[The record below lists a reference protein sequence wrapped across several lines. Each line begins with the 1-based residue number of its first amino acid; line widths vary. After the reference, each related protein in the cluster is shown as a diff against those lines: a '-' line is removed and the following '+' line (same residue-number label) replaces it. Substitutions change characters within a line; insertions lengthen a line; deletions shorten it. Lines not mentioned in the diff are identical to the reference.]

1 MKTLP
6 QYHFH
11 KTKYG
16 EELLID
22 VVSLD
27 SIRKYIVRDPIH
39 VLSYFDITF
48 ITKGTGAFS
57 IEDKKY
63 TLQPGDVIFSKPGE
77 VRSWGDVRN
86 WDNNTIPYGFALI
99 FEEDFLLSFFNDTSF
114 IRNLSYFSGEH
125 VAAKINISSIQPRI
139 DQLLQNI
146 ITEINN
152 CQSKDKHILRAQLYE
167 MLMLLNRE
175 YLKTTI
181 ISGNKIQNRHI
192 GAFISLV
199 DKHFK
204 TIHNTAFYADKL
216 CITPNYLNEIVR
228 KATGISAKA
237 YIQNRIIR
245 EAKKQLTY
253 TNLPVSEISDDLAFD
268 SVSYFIRFFRNHTG
282 LTPLQYRKEVKV

>member
-1 MKTLP
+1 MLIKSLP

-48 ITKGTGAFS
+48 ITKDTGEFS

-63 TLQPGDVIFSKPGE
+63 VLQPGDVIFSKPGE
-77 VRSWGDVRN
+77 VRK
-86 WDNNTIPYGFALI
+86 WDKNSIPQGFALI

-114 IRNLSYFSGEH
+114 IRNLSYFNVEH
-125 VAAKINISSIQPRI
+125 IAAKINISSVQSRF
-139 DQLLQNI
+139 DQLLKNMI
-146 ITEINN
+146 EEINN

-167 MLMLLNRE
+167 ILMLLNRE
-175 YLKTTI
+175 YLKSTAI
-181 ISGNKIQNRHI
+181 IENKTQNRHVCT
-192 GAFISLV
+192 FISLI
-199 DKHFK
+199 DRHFK
-204 TIHNTAFYADKL
+204 TAHNTAFYADKL

-228 KATGISAKA
+228 KAKGISAKV

-245 EAKKQLTY
+245 EAKKQLVY
-253 TNLPVSEISDDLAFD
+253 TNLSVLQISDDLAFD
-268 SVSYFIRFFRNHTG
+268 SMSYFIRFFRNHTG
-282 LTPLQYRKEVKV
+282 LTPLQYRKEAKL

>member
-1 MKTLP
+1 MKLLP

-27 SIRKYIVRDPIH
+27 SIRKYIERDPIH

-48 ITKGTGAFS
+48 ITKGTGTFS

-63 TLQPGDVIFSKPGE
+63 DLQPGDVVFSKPGE
-77 VRSWGDVRN
+77 VRN
-86 WDNNTIPYGFALI
+86 WHINRIPQGFALI

-114 IRNLSYFSGEH
+114 IRNLAYFSGEH
-125 VAAKINISSIQPRI
+125 VSGKINISSIQLRT

-146 ITEINN
+146 IEEINN
-152 CQSKDKHILRAQLYE
+152 YQSKDKHILRAQLYE

-175 YLKTTI
+175 YLNMTANTENKT
-181 ISGNKIQNRHI
+181 QNRHI
-192 GAFISLV
+192 NTFISLV
-199 DKHFK
+199 DKHFN
-204 TIHNTAFYADKL
+204 TSHNTTFYADKL

-228 KATGISAKA
+228 KAMGISAKA

-245 EAKKQLTY
+245 ESKKQLTY
-253 TNLPVSEISDDLAFD
+253 TDLPVSEISNDLTFE
-268 SVSYFIRFFRNHTG
+268 SVSYFIRFFRNHSG
-282 LTPLQYRKEVKV
+282 LTPLQYKKEAKP

>member
-1 MKTLP
+1 
-6 QYHFH
+6 
-11 KTKYG
+11 
-16 EELLID
+16 
-22 VVSLD
+22 
-27 SIRKYIVRDPIH
+27 
-39 VLSYFDITF
+39 
-48 ITKGTGAFS
+48 
-57 IEDKKY
+57 
-63 TLQPGDVIFSKPGE
+63 
-77 VRSWGDVRN
+77 
-86 WDNNTIPYGFALI
+86 
-99 FEEDFLLSFFNDTSF
+99 
-114 IRNLSYFSGEH
+114 
-125 VAAKINISSIQPRI
+125 
-139 DQLLQNI
+139 
-146 ITEINN
+146 
-152 CQSKDKHILRAQLYE
+152 

-175 YLKTTI
+175 YLKATI

-282 LTPLQYRKEVKV
+282 LKPLQYRKEVKV